1 MVMMANLNLPLGA
14 IRMQI
19 GSAVHLIVHTERMR
33 DGIRRVQKIAEVGG
47 VGGDAI
53 SLRDLFTFEYRGER
67 RDGTIEGVFEPSRMR
82 PDMALRAQQFGLERQ
97 LLDALGV
104 AA

>member
-1 MVMMANLNLPLGA
+1 
-14 IRMQI
+14 
-19 GSAVHLIVHTERMR
+19 VHTERRR

-67 RDGTIEGVFEPSRMR
+67 RDGTIEGAYEPSRAR
-82 PDMALRAQQFGLERQ
+82 PDIAARAVQFGLEKP
-97 LLDALGV
+97 LLDALGIAV
-104 AA
+104 